1 MGNGY
6 AAEAAREAL
15 RFGIGPVGLDEIVSF
30 TPVLSAA
37 SVKVMGRI
45 DMHRDPSDDFDYP
58 RIPPGHPLRRN
69 VLFRLKRDELAAS
82 ESAGGQS
89 TTPA

>member
-1 MGNGY
+1 LGNGY

-30 TPVLSAA
+30 TPVLNAA

-58 RIPPGHPLRRN
+58 RIPLRRN